1 MIFKT
6 SDHQVYIYICASLA
20 AQSVKTPPARQETQV
35 GSLGWEATLKEEIA
49 AHFSILIWET
59 SWTEEPRGLQPMGS
73 QRVRRD
79 WAAKHC
85 TAQYAYVNRKF
96 LVYPSLF
103 SPLVMISLLPM
114 SVGAFL
120 FCKQVHL
127 CHILDSTSEWHHAV
141 LVFLCLT
148 TSSVWSSL
156 LLLLLSCFSRVR
168 LCVTP

>member
-1 MIFKT
+1 M
-6 SDHQVYIYICASLA
+6 
-20 AQSVKTPPARQETQV
+20 VKNLPAMWETRV
-35 GSLGWEATLKEEIA
+35 WPLGWEDPLKEGMA
-49 AHFSILIWET
+49 TDSSILAWRI

-85 TAQYAYVNRKF
+85 TAQYAYVNLKF